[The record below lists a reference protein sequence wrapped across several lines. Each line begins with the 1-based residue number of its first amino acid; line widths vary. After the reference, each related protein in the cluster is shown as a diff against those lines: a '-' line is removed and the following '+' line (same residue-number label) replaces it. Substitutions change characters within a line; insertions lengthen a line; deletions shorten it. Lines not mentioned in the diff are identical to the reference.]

1 MPTRRHVI
9 AAAGAGFGVLAVA
22 GCANGG
28 DPGPAESSQSS
39 PSESNDGATPVP
51 EDGAEL
57 ATLADIKVGEAVA
70 AKSGEEDVI
79 VARPTEDTATAFSA
93 KCTHK
98 GCPVKPSGK
107 ELKCPCHGSRFEAA
121 TGKVLG
127 GPAEAP
133 LGAFKVR
140 VEGGKVVAGGG

>member
-9 AAAGAGFGVLAVA
+9 AAAGAGIGALAVA
-22 GCANGG
+22 GCASGEE
-28 DPGPAESSQSS
+28 PGSAESSQSS
-39 PSESNDGATPVP
+39 SESSSEATTTAP
-51 EDGAEL
+51 EGGTEL

-70 AKSGEEDVI
+70 AKSGDEDVI
-79 VARPTEDTATAFSA
+79 IARPTEDTAKAFSA

-107 ELKCPCHGSRFEAA
+107 ELECPCHGSRFEAA

-140 VEGGKVVAGGG
+140 VEGGKVVTG